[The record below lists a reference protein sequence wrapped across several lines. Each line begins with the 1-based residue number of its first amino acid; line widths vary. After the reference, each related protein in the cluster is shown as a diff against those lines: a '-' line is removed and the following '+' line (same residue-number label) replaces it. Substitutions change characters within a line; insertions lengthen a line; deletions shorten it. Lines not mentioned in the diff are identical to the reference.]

1 MAASTATQEEFL
13 RLLDENAEFRQQVR
27 QRILSQELIELPE
40 RFAVFASRVDEFIT
54 EQRAIN
60 AEQREFNAEQRAF
73 NAEQRAFNAEQRAFN
88 AEQRETNAEQR
99 AFNAEQRAFNAEQR
113 ETNARV
119 EKRLQ
124 GIADDIGMLKGN
136 VAVRATR
143 DNAERI
149 VEQVLDLH
157 PLSILSRSE
166 LVAML
171 RPKASEIERTW
182 RHSFYR
188 ADLVMQCEA
197 DDGTVHYMAAEA
209 SYTADRRDTDRA
221 LRNAG
226 LLTRC
231 TNAPAH
237 AIVASVRN
245 DHEVQALVD
254 AGKVHW
260 FQLTNRDLT
269 PD

>member
-1 MAASTATQEEFL
+1 MAVSTATQEEFL

-60 AEQREFNAEQRAF
+60 A
-73 NAEQRAFNAEQRAFN
+73 
-88 AEQRETNAEQR
+88 
-99 AFNAEQRAFNAEQR
+99 
-113 ETNARV
+113 RV

-166 LVAML
+166 LIAML

-182 RHSFYR
+182 RHSFYQ
-188 ADLVMQCEA
+188 ADLVMRCEA

-209 SYTADRRDTDRA
+209 SYTADRRDSDRA

-237 AIVASVRN
+237 AVVASVRN
-245 DHEVQALVD
+245 DHEVQELVD

-260 FQLTNRDLT
+260 FLLTNRDLT

>member
-1 MAASTATQEEFL
+1 MAVSTATQEEFL

-54 EQRAIN
+54 EQRTIN
-60 AEQREFNAEQRAF
+60 AEQREFNAEQRAI
-73 NAEQRAFNAEQRAFN
+73 
-88 AEQRETNAEQR
+88 
-99 AFNAEQRAFNAEQR
+99 
-113 ETNARV
+113 NARV

-157 PLSILSRSE
+157 PHSILSRSE
-166 LVAML
+166 LIAML
-171 RPKASEIERTW
+171 RPQASEIERTW
-182 RHSFYR
+182 RHSFYQ
-188 ADLVMQCEA
+188 ADLVMRCEA

-209 SYTADRRDTDRA
+209 SYTADRRDSDRA

-237 AIVASVRN
+237 AVVASAGN
-245 DHEVQALVD
+245 DHEVQELVD
-254 AGKVHW
+254 AGKIHW

>member
-1 MAASTATQEEFL
+1 M
-13 RLLDENAEFRQQVR
+13 
-27 QRILSQELIELPE
+27 PE

-54 EQRAIN
+54 
-60 AEQREFNAEQRAF
+60 
-73 NAEQRAFNAEQRAFN
+73 
-88 AEQRETNAEQR
+88 
-99 AFNAEQRAFNAEQR
+99 EQR

-149 VEQVLDLH
+149 VEQVLNLH
-157 PLSILSRSE
+157 PLSILSRSD
-166 LVAML
+166 LIAML

-182 RHSFYR
+182 KNSFYQ
-188 ADLVMQCEA
+188 ADLVMQSIA

-221 LRNAG
+221 LHNAD

-237 AIVASVRN
+237 AVVASVRN

>member
-1 MAASTATQEEFL
+1 MAVFTATQEEFL

-54 EQRAIN
+54 EQRTIN
-60 AEQREFNAEQRAF
+60 AEL
-73 NAEQRAFNAEQRAFN
+73 RAFN
-88 AEQRETNAEQR
+88 AEQRETNAEL
-99 AFNAEQRAFNAEQR
+99 RAFNAEQR

-149 VEQVLDLH
+149 VEQVLNLH
-157 PLSILSRSE
+157 PLSILSRSD
-166 LVAML
+166 LIAML

-182 RHSFYR
+182 RNCFYH

-221 LRNAG
+221 LRNADS
-226 LLTRC
+226 LTRC

-237 AIVASVRN
+237 AVVASVRN

>member
-1 MAASTATQEEFL
+1 MAVSTATQEEFL

-60 AEQREFNAEQRAF
+60 A
-73 NAEQRAFNAEQRAFN
+73 
-88 AEQRETNAEQR
+88 
-99 AFNAEQRAFNAEQR
+99 
-113 ETNARV
+113 RV

-149 VEQVLDLH
+149 VEEVLDLH
-157 PLSILSRSE
+157 PHSILSRSE
-166 LVAML
+166 LIAML

-182 RHSFYR
+182 RHSFYQ
-188 ADLVMQCEA
+188 ADLVMRCEA

-209 SYTADRRDTDRA
+209 SYTADRRDSDRA

-237 AIVASVRN
+237 AVVASVRN

>member
-1 MAASTATQEEFL
+1 MAVFTATQEEFL

-54 EQRAIN
+54 EQRTIN
-60 AEQREFNAEQRAF
+60 AEL
-73 NAEQRAFNAEQRAFN
+73 
-88 AEQRETNAEQR
+88 
-99 AFNAEQRAFNAEQR
+99 RAFNAEQR

-119 EKRLQ
+119 EKHLQ

-149 VEQVLDLH
+149 VEQVLNLH
-157 PLSILSRSE
+157 PLSILSRSD
-166 LVAML
+166 LIAML

-182 RHSFYR
+182 RNSFYQ

-221 LRNAG
+221 LSNAD

-237 AIVASVRN
+237 AVVASVRN